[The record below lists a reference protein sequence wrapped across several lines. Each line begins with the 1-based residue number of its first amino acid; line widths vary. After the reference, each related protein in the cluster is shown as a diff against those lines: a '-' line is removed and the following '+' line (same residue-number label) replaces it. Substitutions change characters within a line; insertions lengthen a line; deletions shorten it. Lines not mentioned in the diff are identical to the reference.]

1 VNDHTHTQKVFGEH
15 EMFSAPHPEDAAESG
30 GMRVIPEFCL
40 ANTSTVAGNPVYWQR
55 GFVQRERA
63 SLAERCNVCPKCTL
77 PYPCQHVSAKEHA
90 ELTRDRWAT
99 YPAHPDAA
107 LCVEFEHTGFCTNF
121 ARRQYCRFHHDAANK
136 MAQLVIPLLRCEVC
150 TLPVKKRCYVH
161 NPPVGRKLCKED
173 RELVVDGTDVE
184 ERFVF
189 GETVAI
195 ESASAGGYVYGVVVK
210 ANKKGS
216 RMYTVCISF
225 NQEGRFSGKCAH
237 KSMGRL
243 HQAQYPGLT
252 ERTCVQQFLGIQAPL
267 TAAEKRAAAAE
278 ARQRKKDAEQSW
290 GGMFDNIK
298 AAVPDEPGPEGG
310 DDSDSDEF

>member
-1 VNDHTHTQKVFGEH
+1 
-15 EMFSAPHPEDAAESG
+15 MFSAPHPEDEDESG
-30 GMRVIPEFCL
+30 MREIPEFCL

-55 GFVQRERA
+55 GFVERDRGT
-63 SLAERCNVCPKCTL
+63 LAERSRVCPKCTL
-77 PYPCQHVSAKEHA
+77 PYPCQHLSAKEYA
-90 ELTRDRWAT
+90 ERTRDRWAT
-99 YPAHPDAA
+99 YPSHPDAE
-107 LCVEFEHTGFCTNF
+107 LCVEFEHSGFCTNF
-121 ARRQYCRFHHDAANK
+121 ARREYCRFHHDTADK
-136 MAQLVIPLLRCEVC
+136 IAQLVIPLLRCEVC

-161 NPPVGRKLCKED
+161 NPPLGKKLCKED
-173 RELVVDGTDVE
+173 RELVVEGADVD

-225 NQEGRFSGKCAH
+225 NQEGRFSAKCAH

-252 ERTCVQQFLGIQAPL
+252 EQTCVQQFLGIRAPL
-267 TAAEKRAAAAE
+267 TAAERRAAATE
-278 ARQRKKDAEQSW
+278 ARRRKKEAEQSW
-290 GGMFDNIK
+290 GGMFENIK
-298 AAVPDEPGPEGG
+298 AAEPQLENG
-310 DDSDSDEF
+310 DDSDSDAF